1 MSVTVVGVSM
11 VQSYLLWIATEQN
24 ARTVAHK
31 EEANSPLKF
40 LLRRHCQN
48 AGYSAEHWLQYLP
61 VS

>member
-1 MSVTVVGVSM
+1 M

-31 EEANSPLKF
+31 EEANSPLKSLLRLKF